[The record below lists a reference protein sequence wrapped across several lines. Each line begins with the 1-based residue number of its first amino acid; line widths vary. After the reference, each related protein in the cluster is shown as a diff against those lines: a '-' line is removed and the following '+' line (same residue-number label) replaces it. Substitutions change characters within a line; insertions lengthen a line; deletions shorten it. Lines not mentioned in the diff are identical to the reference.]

1 MSLSAFW
8 ELVEIRTKIASLF
21 PFIIGILFS
30 LSYFGQVHW
39 DLTLIFF
46 VGMLVFDMTTTAINN
61 FMDYRKAK
69 SETYRQTENV
79 IGVEQLDVRNVSRL
93 IIGMLIIAALIGGY
107 LSWQTGW
114 LLLVMGLICCFI
126 GVFYTAGP
134 IPLSRMP
141 LGEIFSGFTMG
152 LGIFAMVVYINTYDL
167 RPFYLE
173 LNLTGGGAFALTGNL
188 WQLAAVLLASLPLVF
203 TIADIMLANNLRDL
217 ETDIKNHRYT
227 LVYYLGREQGIKLFS
242 WLVYACYG
250 VILVGLVT
258 GIYEWPILITWL
270 TLPKIRQQL
279 AAHRQEL
286 PAPHSFVYSLKNMVL
301 FNSSYTVG
309 LLLGVVWQWVVG

>member
-21 PFIIGILFS
+21 PFIISVLFS

-39 DLTLIFF
+39 GLTLIIF
-46 VGMLVFDMTTTAINN
+46 VGMLIFDMTTTAINN

-69 SETYRQTENV
+69 SETYRETENV
-79 IGVEQLDVRNVSRL
+79 IGVEKLNVRHVSWL
-93 IIGMLIIAALIGGY
+93 IIGMLVIAALIGGY
-107 LSWQTGW
+107 LSFQTGW
-114 LLLVMGLICCFI
+114 LLLLMGLVCCFI

-167 RPFYLE
+167 RPFYLT
-173 LNLTGGGAFALTGNL
+173 LDLLGDGGFALTGNL
-188 WQLAAVLLASLPLVF
+188 WQLVAVFVASLPMVF

-227 LVYYLGREQGIKLFS
+227 LVYYLGREQGIKLFGG
-242 WLVYACYG
+242 LVYACYG
-250 VILVGLVT
+250 IILLGLVV
-258 GIYEWPILITWL
+258 GIYQWPILITWL
-270 TLPKIRQQL
+270 TLPKIRQNL
-279 AAHRQEL
+279 ANHRQEL

-301 FNSSYTVG
+301 FNSSYALG
-309 LLLGVVWQWVVG
+309 LLLSLLWQWFL